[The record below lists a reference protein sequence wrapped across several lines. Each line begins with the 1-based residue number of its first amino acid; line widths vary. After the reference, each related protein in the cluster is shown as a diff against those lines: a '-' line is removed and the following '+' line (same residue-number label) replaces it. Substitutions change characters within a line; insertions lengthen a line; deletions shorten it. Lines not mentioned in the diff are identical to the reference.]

1 MDHSTLHSLI
11 AGWERPHMRAISM
24 QANGGRHTP
33 NRILKPTEVFLVI
46 IGGN

>member
-1 MDHSTLHSLI
+1 MDHSTSHSLI
-11 AGWERPHMRAISM
+11 AGWEMPHISM

-33 NRILKPTEVFLVI
+33 NRILKPAEVFLII